1 MIEILLVEDDPIL
14 GRGLQ
19 VGLEVE
25 GYKILWIDDLKTALK
40 FEIKNDLSLII
51 LDLNLPD
58 GNGLDF
64 LKKIRQSGSQIPV
77 IILTAKIDED
87 SVVEGL
93 QFGANDYVRKPFG
106 QKELLARIKIAT
118 KEPLKREQQ
127 IRYGDILL
135 LIDQRKVFFNEKEIT
150 MERREFDILNYF
162 IQHSEMV
169 VTRKSLLDFLG
180 NENEIYDRTIDSHIS
195 HIRSRLRKAGVKS
208 IQLTSVYGVGY
219 RLEKK

>member
-25 GYKILWIDDLKTALK
+25 GYKVLWIDDLKTALK

-93 QFGANDYVRKPFG
+93 QLGANDYVRKPFG

-135 LIDQRKVFFNEKEIT
+135 LIDQRKVIFNEKEIT

-195 HIRSRLRKAGVKS
+195 HIRSRLRKAGVRS